1 VTDGA
6 EERAAEAAVLSAVML
21 DPERL
26 KEVGPLAA
34 HHFGYESNRFVWSA
48 LLELKE
54 RGEPFDVVTLAAYLK
69 ARGKLDEIGGMPRLF
84 ELNDATPAIAN
95 VGAHARIVVEAGAR
109 RAAVQLGKVI
119 AVEGANGIQN
129 AEIWLDEKM
138 RALDEVR
145 ARASSKERFPCIGVG
160 DIFRPLEPIQ
170 WVVRSLG
177 LCPGAPAM
185 IAGYG
190 YSGKTVAAQAMAL
203 AIAGGLPNVWGAFSC
218 ESGPV
223 LHIDYEQGVRLT
235 RERYQRL
242 ALAFGVSPPE
252 LDGKLRLSSMPRRF
266 LSQRS
271 AENDLERATEGVK
284 FCIIDSL
291 RAACP
296 GVDENSSEAREPLD
310 RLLRVSERTG
320 CAFLVLHHSGKPKQ
334 DGSGAAKH
342 APRGSSGLFD
352 ACSSVLVFEAEKGEP
367 VRCIHT
373 KERGAGHTVR
383 DFLLTIEDT
392 DGGGLSVTAEDA
404 PEPAKVVTE
413 AELETRILE
422 AIRAYPGATG
432 NQLRAVVK
440 GQDKAILRTLDRLT
454 LEKVIR
460 FEDGPR
466 NARFWHVV

>member
-1 VTDGA
+1 MTDSV
-6 EERAAEAAVLSAVML
+6 EREAEAAVLSAILL

-26 KEVGPLAA
+26 KLLPELAP
-34 HHFGYESNRFVWSA
+34 HHFECESNRIIFSTLLEMRDAGEPYDGVTIASA
-48 LLELKE
+48 L
-54 RGEPFDVVTLAAYLK
+54 R
-69 ARGKLDEIGGMPRLF
+69 ARGKLAEVGGMERLI
-84 ELNDATPAIAN
+84 ELGYATPAIAH
-95 VGAHARIVVEAGAR
+95 VEAHARLVMEASAKR
-109 RAAVQLGKVI
+109 QAVALGKVLAI
-119 AVEGANGIQN
+119 EGANGVSN
-129 AEIWLDEKM
+129 PELWLDEKL
-138 RALDEVR
+138 RDLEAVR
-145 ARASSKERFPCIGVG
+145 SRVSTKERFASIDV
-160 DIFRPLEPIQ
+160 DAIFQPLEPIQ
-170 WVVRSLG
+170 WVVRALG

-190 YSGKTVAAQAMAL
+190 YSGKTVAAQAMAI
-203 AIAGGLPNVWGAFSC
+203 AIAGGLPNIWGAFSC
-218 ESGPV
+218 EHGRV
-223 LHIDYEQGVRLT
+223 LHIDYEQGKRLT

-242 ALAFGVSPPE
+242 ALAFGVSPDE
-252 LDGKLRLSSMPRRF
+252 LRGNLTLSSMPRSF
-266 LSQRS
+266 LSQRRS
-271 AENDLERATEGVK
+271 ESDLERATAGYR

-320 CAFLVLHHSGKPKQ
+320 CAFLVLHHSGKPKA
-334 DGSGAAKH
+334 DGTGSAKH

-352 ACSSVLVFEAEKGEP
+352 ACSSVLIFEAEKGEP

-404 PEPAKVVTE
+404 PEPAKAVTE
-413 AELETRILE
+413 ADLEKRVLE
-422 AIRAYPGATG
+422 AIRQYPGSTG
-432 NQLRAVVK
+432 NQLQSVVK

-466 NARFWHVV
+466 KARLWHVV